1 MKGLGISSLK
11 AYGIMDALK
20 VAVENK
26 KEPLAR
32 EGALFAFEALSER
45 LGRLFEPYVISILPM
60 LLICFGDTVPSVR
73 EVGSRFRSI
82 NCLIV
87 SAVP

>member
-1 MKGLGISSLK
+1 
-11 AYGIMDALK
+11 MDTLK

-26 KEPLAR
+26 KEQLAR

-60 LLICFGDTVPSVR
+60 LLVCFGDSVPAVR
-73 EVGSRFRSI
+73 EVGCSLQAEEQKWGGGGLFFSLTI
-82 NCLIV
+82 
-87 SAVP
+87 